1 LKTFQA
7 SYRWQHSFQR
17 EIYPAEGPEKE
28 HQLHPAEGPEKEYQL
43 HPSEGPEEDTKKKKY
58 KKNFIKF
65 EDLQQ
70 HSSQLQSGKH
80 NEQTS

>member
-7 SYRWQHSFQR
+7 FYIWQHSFQR

-28 HQLHPAEGPEKEYQL
+28 YQL
-43 HPSEGPEEDTKKKKY
+43 HPTEGPEEDTKKKKY
-58 KKNFIKF
+58 KRNFIKF

-70 HSSQLQSGKH
+70 HSSQRQLGKH

>member
-1 LKTFQA
+1 MNTFQA

-17 EIYPAEGPEKE
+17 EVYPAEGPEKE
-28 HQLHPAEGPEKEYQL
+28 HQLHPAEGPE
-43 HPSEGPEEDTKKKKY
+43 EDTKKNKY
-58 KKNFIKF
+58 KRNFIKI

-70 HSSQLQSGKH
+70 HSSQFQSGKH